1 MRRFAIKVSLL
12 TPKAYS
18 YTPPISTYYPPT
30 VHLLPTTNYLVT
42 APSTGNISHQCIL
55 VSPNLSKE
63 DSIQRNISTTI
74 LQMSPRVQ
82 VQVIWP
88 VHDIYRCDYDM
99 RHLHTTIWSYIN
111 NFYLTCLIHG
121 YKSLL
126 YTAHTHLI
134 VLSLT
139 WMIHNICSISPG

>member
-1 MRRFAIKVSLL
+1 ML
-12 TPKAYS
+12 
-18 YTPPISTYYPPT
+18 
-30 VHLLPTTNYLVT
+30 
-42 APSTGNISHQCIL
+42 
-55 VSPNLSKE
+55 PNLSKE

-99 RHLHTTIWSYIN
+99 RHLHTTISSYIN

-126 YTAHTHLI
+126 YTARTHLI
-134 VLSLT
+134 VLSPT
-139 WMIHNICSISPG
+139 WMIHNVCSISPGCYTTKTQFHLVITRQKLSLHWNYVSRHVLSAPKKLVYISNSHLYLPVSHCP